1 MINCVRNKWLTGCS
15 FFLLLNLTMFSSFSA
30 ADDLIDDF
38 DSSKNESLN
47 WRIVDDRVMGGRSQG
62 LFSTQESGIMRFEG
76 MLSLENNGG
85 FSSVRTDKLSLDLS
99 DKKGLAL
106 RVKGDGRK
114 YQLRLS
120 TDARFRSYGEV
131 SFKAEFETVK
141 DEWIEIKVPFNSL
154 VGSWRGRN
162 LEDEVFN
169 PAKIERISLLL
180 GDKNPGKF
188 QLDVDWIRDY

>member
-1 MINCVRNKWLTGCS
+1 MVNSFTNKWLTGR
-15 FFLLLNLTMFSSFSA
+15 FFLCLLNLTMFASFSS
-30 ADDLIDDF
+30 ADDVIDDF
-38 DSSKNESLN
+38 DSSKNASLK

-62 LFSTQESGIMRFEG
+62 LFSTEEPGIMRFEG

-85 FSSVRTDKLSLDLS
+85 FSSVRTDKLSMDLS

-131 SFKAEFETVK
+131 SFKADFETVK
-141 DEWIEIKVPFNSL
+141 DEWIEVKVPFSSL
-154 VGSWRGRN
+154 VGSWRGRV
-162 LEDEVFN
+162 LENEVFN

>member
-1 MINCVRNKWLTGCS
+1 
-15 FFLLLNLTMFSSFSA
+15 MFSSFSA